1 MRMGM
6 VVSTVGMGGRTVSVG
21 TMTVGMMRDGSRV
34 EVVMG
39 LMLGRDTDTDSH
51 IDSDAYIVS
60 MVMGLYPLD

>member
-1 MRMGM
+1 
-6 VVSTVGMGGRTVSVG
+6 
-21 TMTVGMMRDGSRV
+21 MRDGSRV
-34 EVVMG
+34 EIVMG